1 MLLFSGKKVIV
12 TSGATQEP
20 LDQVRYLTN
29 ISRGTFGA
37 MIADEA
43 VIQGAE
49 VYYIHGRNAA
59 VPHFEHS
66 MKMIPAQTVGDLLR
80 ELERL
85 LLLEDAHVVIHSM
98 AVSDFQ
104 VDMILNYQ
112 GRELRNEKINA
123 GQSLTVHLKPT
134 PNIIPRIKAWKNDV
148 FLVGFELEPVEETQE
163 LVEIGRWSLVKNNM
177 DLCVVRRLH
186 KIKKEDHDAI
196 FVNTKGEVQ
205 HHTGRSMIAKKLVRT
220 VYYQMHPEAKPE
232 R

>member
-1 MLLFSGKKVIV
+1 MLLLSDKKVII

-49 VYYIHGRNAA
+49 VYYIHGKNSAI
-59 VPHFEHS
+59 PHFEHS
-66 MKMIPAQTVGDLLR
+66 MKMVPIQAVGDLLR

-104 VDMILNYQ
+104 LDMILNYQ

-148 FLVGFELEPVEETQE
+148 FLVGFELEPVEDTEE

-220 VYYQMHPEAKPE
+220 IYYQMHPEAKPE
-232 R
+232 L